1 MIKNVIYCFVIILLT
16 SGCTVTSYDGNYY
29 FPENSQYKEANFKY
43 VTTIYGTSTA
53 IWNVLGLDKKSLPEG
68 MAATAKKDMY
78 SNYTFEPNQIITNI
92 STETVFSYLTFFN
105 MFPLGNY
112 TYTAI
117 VSADVYEFSNNGIY
131 SSKNKTNNSSENFD
145 ETSINKTINSPE
157 NLDETSKNKTNNS
170 PENLG
175 ENVIQKL
182 EKIKNTDVKINYVNN
197 IHQGSH
203 IYPDQIFS
211 DKFRY
216 SIGDTINI
224 GFNQNNAVI
233 VGFILERDLPGFHEI
248 KIRMLKN
255 NKIKTTSVPF
265 ISKD

>member
-16 SGCTVTSYDGNYY
+16 SGCTVTRYDGNYY
-29 FPENSQYKEANFKY
+29 FPENSLYKEANFKY

-53 IWNVLGLDKKSLPEG
+53 QWNILGLDKNSLPEG
-68 MAATAKKDMY
+68 MAASAKNDMY

-92 STETVFSYLTFFN
+92 STEMVFSYLTFFN

-131 SSKNKTNNSSENFD
+131 SSDNKTNNPTENLSETY
-145 ETSINKTINSPE
+145 ENKTNKSPE
-157 NLDETSKNKTNNS
+157 NLEGNA
-170 PENLG
+170 
-175 ENVIQKL
+175 IQKS

-197 IHQGSH
+197 IGEWSHQ
-203 IYPDQIFS
+203 YPDEIYS
-211 DKFRY
+211 NKFHY
-216 SIGDTINI
+216 SIGDTINY
-224 GFNQNNAVI
+224 GFNLNKAVI
-233 VGFILERDLPGFHEI
+233 LKLILKRSLPGFHEI
-248 KIRMLKN
+248 QIRVLKN
-255 NKIKTTSVPF
+255 NKIKKTSTPY

>member
-1 MIKNVIYCFVIILLT
+1 
-16 SGCTVTSYDGNYY
+16 
-29 FPENSQYKEANFKY
+29 
-43 VTTIYGTSTA
+43 
-53 IWNVLGLDKKSLPEG
+53 

-131 SSKNKTNNSSENFD
+131 SSKNKTNNSSENLD